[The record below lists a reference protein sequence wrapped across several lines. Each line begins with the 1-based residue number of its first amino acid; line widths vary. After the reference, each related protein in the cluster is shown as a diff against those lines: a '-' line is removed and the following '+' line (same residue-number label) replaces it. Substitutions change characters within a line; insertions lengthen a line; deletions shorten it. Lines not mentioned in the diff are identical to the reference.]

1 MAAQLHVLFFLGTLW
16 AQKFTFGGPESLMTP
31 LSADMARNTP
41 FLSTYQEESWGV
53 LDRGMGMCKGLE
65 VGQTLASSGN
75 NTKAK
80 WLE

>member
-1 MAAQLHVLFFLGTLW
+1 
-16 AQKFTFGGPESLMTP
+16 MTP

-65 VGQTLASSGN
+65 VLTLR
-75 NTKAK
+75 
-80 WLE
+80 WVP